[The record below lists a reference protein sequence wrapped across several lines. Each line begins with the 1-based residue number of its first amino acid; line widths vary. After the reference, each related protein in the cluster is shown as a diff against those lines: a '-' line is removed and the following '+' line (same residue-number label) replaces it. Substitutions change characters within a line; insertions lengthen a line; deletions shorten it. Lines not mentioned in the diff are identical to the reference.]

1 MTLRH
6 VRRGVSSTIVHRY
19 GSESRDMVRTMPAP
33 LIEFDRVTVLR
44 DGVTALDRLSLRID
58 DGERVAV
65 LGPNG
70 AGKSTLVDALTRAVY
85 PATGMGPSALRIYGR
100 DRWDVFELR
109 NLLGIVTHAL
119 VRDCTGPYTALETV
133 LSGFFGS
140 IGVWPHHEVTEPMR
154 DDARRALRDLHIAHL
169 ESVPLKEMSSGE
181 VRRAIIAR
189 ALVHHP
195 RALVL
200 DEPTV
205 SLDVRGRRELL
216 AAMRRL
222 AHAGK
227 SLVLVTH
234 TLDDVIPEI
243 DRVVT
248 LRDGHILHDGPTRQ
262 VLRSGPLREL
272 FGVDVHVM
280 EREGVWHMW

>member
-1 MTLRH
+1 
-6 VRRGVSSTIVHRY
+6 
-19 GSESRDMVRTMPAP
+19 MPDP

-44 DGVTALDRLSLRID
+44 DGVTALDRLTLRID

-85 PATGMGPSALRIYGR
+85 PATGVGPSALRIYGR

-109 NLLGIVTHAL
+109 DLLGIVTHAL
-119 VRDCTGPYTALETV
+119 VRDCTGPQSALETV

-140 IGVWPHHEVTEPMR
+140 IGVWPHHRLTERMR
-154 DDARRALRDLHIAHL
+154 EEARRALRSLDIAHL
-169 ESVPLKEMSSGE
+169 EDVPLRELSSGE
-181 VRRAIIAR
+181 VRRAVIAR

-205 SLDVRGRRELL
+205 SLDIRGRRELL

-222 AHAGK
+222 ARDGK

-248 LRDGHILHDGPTRQ
+248 LRGGRILHDGPTRE
-262 VLRSGPLREL
+262 VLRAGPLSEL
-272 FGVDVHVM
+272 FGVEVHLG
-280 EREGVWHMW
+280 EQEGIWHMW

>member
-1 MTLRH
+1 MS
-6 VRRGVSSTIVHRY
+6 V
-19 GSESRDMVRTMPAP
+19 P
-33 LIEFDRVTVLR
+33 LIEFDQVTVLR

-85 PATGMGPSALRIYGR
+85 PATGVGPSALRIYGR

-109 NLLGIVTHAL
+109 NLLGIVTHTL
-119 VRDCTGPYTALETV
+119 VRDCTGPYTALDTV

-140 IGVWPHHEVTEPMR
+140 IGIWPHHEVTPQMR
-154 DDARRALRDLHIAHL
+154 ESARLALGALDIGHL
-169 ESVPLKEMSSGE
+169 ETVPLRETSSGE
-181 VRRAIIAR
+181 VRRAVIAR

-205 SLDVRGRRELL
+205 SLDIRGRRELFL
-216 AAMRRL
+216 AMRRL
-222 AHAGK
+222 ARAGK

-234 TLDDVIPEI
+234 TLDDLIPEI
-243 DRVVT
+243 DRIVT
-248 LRDGHILHDGPTRQ
+248 LRDGRVLHDGPTREI
-262 VLRSGPLREL
+262 LRSGPLSEL
-272 FGVDVHVM
+272 FGVDVHVAH
-280 EREGVWHMW
+280 REGAWHMW

>member
-1 MTLRH
+1 
-6 VRRGVSSTIVHRY
+6 
-19 GSESRDMVRTMPAP
+19 MPAP
-33 LIEFDRVTVLR
+33 LIEFDSVTILR

-85 PATGMGPSALRIYGR
+85 PAMGMGPAGLRIYGR

-109 NLLGIVTHAL
+109 NLLGIVTHTLA
-119 VRDCTGPYTALETV
+119 RDCTGPYTALETV

-140 IGVWPHHEVTEPMR
+140 IGVWPHHDVTERMR
-154 DDARRALRDLHIAHL
+154 EAARLALRELEIAHL
-169 ESVPLKEMSSGE
+169 EGVSLEEMSAGE
-181 VRRAIIAR
+181 ARRAVIAR
-189 ALVHHP
+189 ALVHQP

-205 SLDVRGRRELL
+205 SLDIRGRRELI

-222 AHAGK
+222 ARAGK

-234 TLDDVIPEI
+234 TLDDVIPDI
-243 DRVVT
+243 DRIIT
-248 LRDGHILHDGPTRQ
+248 LRDGRILHDGPTRE
-262 VLRSGPLREL
+262 VLRPEPLRDL
-272 FGVDVHVM
+272 FGTDVQVA
-280 EREGVWHMW
+280 ERDGVWQMW

>member
-1 MTLRH
+1 
-6 VRRGVSSTIVHRY
+6 
-19 GSESRDMVRTMPAP
+19 MPDA
-33 LIEFDRVTVLR
+33 LIEFDRVTILR
-44 DGVTALDRLSLRID
+44 DGVAALDRFSLRIE

-85 PATGMGPSALRIYGR
+85 PALGFGPSGLRIYGQ
-100 DRWDVFELR
+100 DRWDIFELR
-109 NLLGIVTHAL
+109 SLLGIVTHTL
-119 VRDCTGPYTALETV
+119 VRECTGPYTALETV

-140 IGVWPHHEVTEPMR
+140 IGVWPHHQVTQQMR
-154 DDARRALRDLHIAHL
+154 DGARAALEALDIAHL
-169 ESVPLKEMSSGE
+169 RDRRLTEMSSGE
-181 VRRAIIAR
+181 VRRAVIAR
-189 ALVHHP
+189 ALVHQP

-205 SLDVRGRRELL
+205 SLDIRGRRELL

-222 AHAGK
+222 VRDGR

-248 LRDGHILHDGPTRQ
+248 LRDGRVLHDGRTED
-262 VLRSGPLREL
+262 VLRSGPLSEL
-272 FGVDVHVM
+272 FGVDVHVA
-280 EREGVWHMW
+280 EREGVWQMW

>member
-1 MTLRH
+1 
-6 VRRGVSSTIVHRY
+6 
-19 GSESRDMVRTMPAP
+19 MPDP
-33 LIEFDRVTVLR
+33 LIEIDRVTVLR
-44 DGVTALDRLSLRID
+44 DGVRALDGLSLRID

-100 DRWDVFELR
+100 ERWDVFDLR
-109 NLLGIVTHAL
+109 NLLGIVTHTL

-140 IGVWPHHEVTEPMR
+140 IGVWKHHQVTAQMR
-154 DDARRALRDLHIAHL
+154 DSARAALQALDIAHL
-169 ESVPLKEMSSGE
+169 EDERLSNMSSGE
-181 VRRAIIAR
+181 VRRAVIAR
-189 ALVHHP
+189 ALVHQP

-205 SLDVRGRRELL
+205 SLDIRGRRELIT
-216 AAMRRL
+216 AMRRL
-222 AHAGK
+222 VRDGR

-243 DRVVT
+243 DRIVT
-248 LRDGHILHDGPTRQ
+248 LRDGRILHDGPTREI
-262 VLRSGPLREL
+262 LRSRPLSEL
-272 FGVDVHVM
+272 FGVDVHVA
-280 EREGVWHMW
+280 EREGVWQMW

>member
-1 MTLRH
+1 MR
-6 VRRGVSSTIVHRY
+6 
-19 GSESRDMVRTMPAP
+19 PP

-44 DGVTALDRLSLRID
+44 DGVTALDRLTLRID

-85 PATGMGPSALRIYGR
+85 PATGLGPSSLRIYGR

-109 NLLGIVTHAL
+109 NLLGIVTHTL
-119 VRDCTGPYTALETV
+119 VRDCTGPYTARETV

-140 IGVWPHHEVTEPMR
+140 IGVWPHHVVTAQMHDE
-154 DDARRALRDLHIAHL
+154 ARYALEEMQIAHL
-169 ESVPLKEMSSGE
+169 QDVPLKEMSSGE
-181 VRRAIIAR
+181 GRRAVIAR

-205 SLDVRGRRELL
+205 SLDIRGRRELL

-222 AHAGK
+222 AAAGK

-234 TLDDVIPEI
+234 TLDDLIPEI

-248 LRDGHILHDGPTRQ
+248 LRDGRILHDGPTRE
-262 VLRSGPLREL
+262 VLRPGPLREL
-272 FGVDVHVM
+272 FGTDVHVS
-280 EREGVWHMW
+280 EQEGVWHMW

>member
-1 MTLRH
+1 
-6 VRRGVSSTIVHRY
+6 
-19 GSESRDMVRTMPAP
+19 MPAP
-33 LIEFDRVTVLR
+33 LIEFDNVTVLR
-44 DGVTALDRLSLRID
+44 DGVPALDRFSLRIA

-85 PATGMGPSALRIYGR
+85 PALGRGPTGLRIYGR

-109 NLLGIVTHAL
+109 SLLGIVTHTL
-119 VRDCTGPYTALETV
+119 VRDCTGPYSALETV

-140 IGVWPHHEVTEPMR
+140 IGVWSYQVVTPQMI
-154 DDARRALRDLHIAHL
+154 DGAQAALEALDIAHL
-169 ESVPLKEMSSGE
+169 ADRRLTEMSSGE
-181 VRRAIIAR
+181 IRRAVIAR
-189 ALVHHP
+189 ALVHQP

-205 SLDVRGRRELL
+205 SLDIRGRRELL
-216 AAMRRL
+216 TAMRRL
-222 AHAGK
+222 VRDRR

-243 DRVVT
+243 DRIVT
-248 LRDGHILHDGPTRQ
+248 LREGRVLHDGPTREI
-262 VLRSGPLREL
+262 LRSGPLSEL
-272 FGVDVHVM
+272 FGVEVHVA
-280 EREGVWHMW
+280 EREGVWQMW

>member
-1 MTLRH
+1 M
-6 VRRGVSSTIVHRY
+6 S
-19 GSESRDMVRTMPAP
+19 DP
-33 LIEFDRVTVLR
+33 LIEFDHVTVLR

-70 AGKSTLVDALTRAVY
+70 AGKSTLVDALTRAFY
-85 PATGMGPSALRIYGR
+85 PATGLGPSAVRIYGR

-109 NLLGIVTHAL
+109 NLLGIVTHTLGAL
-119 VRDCTGPYTALETV
+119 D
-133 LSGFFGS
+133 
-140 IGVWPHHEVTEPMR
+140 
-154 DDARRALRDLHIAHL
+154 IAHL
-169 ESVPLKEMSSGE
+169 EDVPLTEMSSGE
-181 VRRAIIAR
+181 VRRAVIGR

-205 SLDVRGRRELL
+205 SLDIRGRRELFV
-216 AAMRRL
+216 AMRRL
-222 AHAGK
+222 ARAGK

-243 DRVVT
+243 DRIVT
-248 LRDGHILHDGPTRQ
+248 LRDGRVLHDGPTREI
-262 VLRSGPLREL
+262 LRSGPLSEL
-272 FGVDVHVM
+272 FGVDVHVA
-280 EREGVWHMW
+280 EGEGVWHTAVG

>member
-1 MTLRH
+1 
-6 VRRGVSSTIVHRY
+6 
-19 GSESRDMVRTMPAP
+19 MPVP
-33 LIEFDRVTVLR
+33 LIEFDHVTVLR

-85 PATGMGPSALRIYGR
+85 PATGIGPSALRIYGR

-109 NLLGIVTHAL
+109 NLLGIVTHTL

-133 LSGFFGS
+133 LSGFFSS
-140 IGVWPHHEVTEPMR
+140 IGVWPHQEVTEQMR
-154 DDARRALRDLHIAHL
+154 GAAQLALEELQIAHL
-169 ESVPLKEMSSGE
+169 ENVPLKEMSSGE
-181 VRRAIIAR
+181 VRRAVIAR
-189 ALVHHP
+189 ALVHRP

-205 SLDVRGRRELL
+205 SLDVRARRELL

-222 AHAGK
+222 ARAGK

-248 LRDGHILHDGPTRQ
+248 LRGGRVLHDGPTRE
-262 VLRSGPLREL
+262 VLRGGPLSEL
-272 FGVDVHVM
+272 FGMNVHVA
-280 EREGVWHMW
+280 EREGMWHMW

>member
-1 MTLRH
+1 
-6 VRRGVSSTIVHRY
+6 
-19 GSESRDMVRTMPAP
+19 MPDP
-33 LIEFDRVTVLR
+33 LIEFDQVTVLR
-44 DGVTALDRLSLRID
+44 NGVAALDRLSLRID
-58 DGERVAV
+58 DGERVAI

-85 PATGMGPSALRIYGR
+85 PAVGAGPSALRIYGR
-100 DRWDVFELR
+100 ERWDVFELR
-109 NLLGIVTHAL
+109 SLLGIVTHTL

-140 IGVWPHHEVTEPMR
+140 IGIWPHHEVTPSMR
-154 DDARRALRDLHIAHL
+154 ESARAALEELDIAHL
-169 ESVPLKEMSSGE
+169 ADERMTQMSSGE
-181 VRRAIIAR
+181 VRRAVIAR
-189 ALVHHP
+189 ALVHQP

-222 AHAGK
+222 VRHGR

-234 TLDDVIPEI
+234 TLDDLLPEI
-243 DRVVT
+243 VRVVT
-248 LRDGHILHDGPTRQ
+248 LRGGRVLHDGPTGD
-262 VLRSGPLREL
+262 VLRSGPLSEL
-272 FGVDVHVM
+272 FGVDVHVA
-280 EREGVWHMW
+280 EREGVWQMW

>member
-1 MTLRH
+1 
-6 VRRGVSSTIVHRY
+6 
-19 GSESRDMVRTMPAP
+19 MVARTMPEP

-44 DGVTALDRLSLRID
+44 NGLPALDRVDLRID
-58 DGERVAV
+58 DGERVAI

-85 PATGMGPSALRIYGR
+85 PALGLGPTALRVYGR

-109 NLLGIVTHAL
+109 SLLGIVTHTL

-140 IGVWPHHEVTEPMR
+140 IGIWPHHEVTASMR
-154 DDARRALRDLHIAHL
+154 ESARAALLALDIAHL
-169 ESVPLKEMSSGE
+169 ETERLNRMSSGE
-181 VRRAIIAR
+181 VRRAVIAR
-189 ALVHHP
+189 ALVHQP

-205 SLDVRGRRELL
+205 SLDIRGRRELL
-216 AAMRRL
+216 AAMRALVRD
-222 AHAGK
+222 GR
-227 SLVLVTH
+227 SLLLVTH
-234 TLDDVIPEI
+234 TLDDIIPEI

-248 LRDGHILHDGPTRQ
+248 LRDGRILHDGPTRE
-262 VLRSGPLREL
+262 VLRSGPLSEV
-272 FGVDVHVM
+272 FGVDVHVA
-280 EREGVWHMW
+280 EREGVWQMW

>member
-1 MTLRH
+1 
-6 VRRGVSSTIVHRY
+6 
-19 GSESRDMVRTMPAP
+19 MVARTMPDP

-44 DGVTALDRLSLRID
+44 SGLPALDKLDLRID

-85 PATGMGPSALRIYGR
+85 PALGLGPTALRIYGR

-109 NLLGIVTHAL
+109 SLLGIVTHTL

-140 IGVWPHHEVTEPMR
+140 IGIWPHHQVTARMR
-154 DDARRALRDLHIAHL
+154 ESARAALEALDIAHL
-169 ESVPLKEMSSGE
+169 ESERLTHMSSGE
-181 VRRAIIAR
+181 VRRAVIAR
-189 ALVHHP
+189 ALVHQP

-205 SLDVRGRRELL
+205 SLDIRGRRELL

-222 AHAGK
+222 VRDGR

-234 TLDDVIPEI
+234 TLDDIIPEI
-243 DRVVT
+243 GRVVT
-248 LRDGHILHDGPTRQ
+248 LRDGRILHDGPTRE
-262 VLRSGPLREL
+262 VLRSGPLTEL
-272 FGVDVHVM
+272 FGVDVHVA
-280 EREGVWHMW
+280 EREGVWQMW

>member
-1 MTLRH
+1 
-6 VRRGVSSTIVHRY
+6 
-19 GSESRDMVRTMPAP
+19 MPEP

-44 DGVTALDRLSLRID
+44 NGLPALDKLDLRID
-58 DGERVAV
+58 DGERVAL

-85 PATGMGPSALRIYGR
+85 PALGLGPTALRIYGR

-109 NLLGIVTHAL
+109 NLLGIVTHTL

-140 IGVWPHHEVTEPMR
+140 IGIWPHHEVTARMR
-154 DDARRALRDLHIAHL
+154 EAAGAALAALDIAHL
-169 ESVPLKEMSSGE
+169 EDERLTHMSSGE
-181 VRRAIIAR
+181 VRRAVIAR
-189 ALVHHP
+189 ALVHQP

-205 SLDVRGRRELL
+205 SLDIRGRRELL
-216 AAMRRL
+216 AAMRGLVRD
-222 AHAGK
+222 GR

-234 TLDDVIPEI
+234 TLDDIIPEI

-248 LRDGHILHDGPTRQ
+248 LREGRILHDGPTRE
-262 VLRSGPLREL
+262 VLRNGPLSEV
-272 FGVDVHVM
+272 FGVDVHVA
-280 EREGVWHMW
+280 EREGVWQMW

>member
-1 MTLRH
+1 M
-6 VRRGVSSTIVHRY
+6 V
-19 GSESRDMVRTMPAP
+19 GSMSDP
-33 LIEFDRVTVLR
+33 LIEFDHVTVLR

-85 PATGMGPSALRIYGR
+85 PATGLGPSAVRIYGR

-109 NLLGIVTHAL
+109 NLLGIVTHTL

-140 IGVWPHHEVTEPMR
+140 IGVWPHHEVTAQMR
-154 DDARRALRDLHIAHL
+154 ESARLALGALDVAHL
-169 ESVPLKEMSSGE
+169 EDVPLTEMSSGE
-181 VRRAIIAR
+181 VRRAVIGR

-205 SLDVRGRRELL
+205 SLDIRGRRELFV
-216 AAMRRL
+216 AMRRL
-222 AHAGK
+222 ARTGK

-243 DRVVT
+243 DRIVA
-248 LRDGHILHDGPTRQ
+248 LRDGRVLHDGPTREI
-262 VLRSGPLREL
+262 LRSGPLSEL
-272 FGVDVHVM
+272 FGVDVHVA

>member
-1 MTLRH
+1 MA
-6 VRRGVSSTIVHRY
+6 
-19 GSESRDMVRTMPAP
+19 DP

-44 DGVTALDRLSLRID
+44 NSLPALDRLDLRIE

-85 PATGMGPSALRIYGR
+85 PALGLGPTALRIYGR

-109 NLLGIVTHAL
+109 SLLGIVTHTL
-119 VRDCTGPYTALETV
+119 VRDCTGPHTALETV

-140 IGVWPHHEVTEPMR
+140 VGIWPHHQVTEPMR
-154 DDARRALRDLHIAHL
+154 ESARAALRSLDIAHL
-169 ESVPLKEMSSGE
+169 EDERVDRMSSGE
-181 VRRAIIAR
+181 VRRAVIAR
-189 ALVHHP
+189 ALVHQP

-205 SLDVRGRRELL
+205 SLDIRGRRELL
-216 AAMRRL
+216 TAMRGLVRD
-222 AHAGK
+222 GR

-234 TLDDVIPEI
+234 TLDDIIPEI

-248 LRDGHILHDGPTRQ
+248 LRDGRILHDGPTRE
-262 VLRSGPLREL
+262 VLRSGPLSEV
-272 FGVDVHVM
+272 FGVDVHVA
-280 EREGVWHMW
+280 EREGVWQMW

>member
-1 MTLRH
+1 M
-6 VRRGVSSTIVHRY
+6 ST
-19 GSESRDMVRTMPAP
+19 P
-33 LIEFDRVTVLR
+33 LIEFDRVSILR

-85 PATGMGPSALRIYGR
+85 PAAGMGPSALRIYGR

-109 NLLGIVTHAL
+109 NLLGIVTHTL

-133 LSGFFGS
+133 LSGFFSS
-140 IGVWPHHEVTEPMR
+140 IGVWPHHQVTEQMR
-154 DDARRALRDLHIAHL
+154 EDARLALRELEIAHL
-169 ESVPLKEMSSGE
+169 EGVPLKEMSSGE

-189 ALVHHP
+189 ALVHRP

-205 SLDVRGRRELL
+205 SLDIRGRRELL

-222 AHAGK
+222 ARAGK

-248 LRDGHILHDGPTRQ
+248 LRDGHILHDGPTRE
-262 VLRSGPLREL
+262 VLRSGPLSEL
-272 FGVDVHVM
+272 FRVDVHVA
-280 EREGVWHMW
+280 EREGAWHMW

>member
-1 MTLRH
+1 
-6 VRRGVSSTIVHRY
+6 
-19 GSESRDMVRTMPAP
+19 MVPLVPAP

-44 DGVTALDRLSLRID
+44 DGVTALDQLTLRID
-58 DGERVAV
+58 DGERVAI

-70 AGKSTLVDALTRAVY
+70 AGKSTLVDVLTRAVY
-85 PATGMGPSALRIYGR
+85 PATGTEPFALRIYGH

-109 NLLGIVTHAL
+109 NRLGIVTHAL

-140 IGVWPHHEVTEPMR
+140 IGVWRHHGVTPQMR
-154 DDARRALRDLHIAHL
+154 EKARLALEALDIAHL
-169 ESVPLKEMSSGE
+169 ADVRLKELSSGE
-181 VRRAIIAR
+181 VRRAVIAR
-189 ALVHHP
+189 ALVHDP

-222 AHAGK
+222 AGAGK

-234 TLDDVIPEI
+234 TLDDLIPEI

-248 LRDGHILHDGPTRQ
+248 LRAGRVLHDGPTRE
-262 VLRSGPLREL
+262 VLRAGPLSEL
-272 FGVDVHVM
+272 FGLDVQIA
-280 EREGVWHMW
+280 ERDGVWHMW

>member
-1 MTLRH
+1 
-6 VRRGVSSTIVHRY
+6 
-19 GSESRDMVRTMPAP
+19 MVRVMPAP

-58 DGERVAV
+58 DGERLAV

-85 PATGMGPSALRIYGR
+85 PATGMGPSGLRIYGR

-109 NLLGIVTHAL
+109 NLLGIVTHTL
-119 VRDCTGPYTALETV
+119 VRDCTGPHTALETV

-140 IGVWPHHEVTEPMR
+140 IGVWPHHEVTERMR
-154 DDARRALRDLHIAHL
+154 EEARLALKELEIAHL
-169 ESVPLKEMSSGE
+169 EHVPLREMSSGE
-181 VRRAIIAR
+181 ARRSVIAR

-205 SLDVRGRRELL
+205 SLDIRGRRELL

-222 AHAGK
+222 AQAGK

-234 TLDDVIPEI
+234 TLDDVIGEI

-248 LRDGHILHDGPTRQ
+248 LRDGRILHDGPTRE
-262 VLRSGPLREL
+262 VLRPGPLREL
-272 FGVDVHVM
+272 FGIDVQVA
-280 EREGVWHMW
+280 ERDGAWHMW

>member
-1 MTLRH
+1 
-6 VRRGVSSTIVHRY
+6 
-19 GSESRDMVRTMPAP
+19 MVARTMPDP

-44 DGVTALDRLSLRID
+44 SGLPALDKLDLRID

-85 PATGMGPSALRIYGR
+85 PALGLGPTALRIYGR

-109 NLLGIVTHAL
+109 NLLGIVTHTL
-119 VRDCTGPYTALETV
+119 VRDCTGPYSALETV

-140 IGVWPHHEVTEPMR
+140 IGIWPHHEVTARMR
-154 DDARRALRDLHIAHL
+154 ESARAALEALDIAHL
-169 ESVPLKEMSSGE
+169 ESERLTHMSSGE
-181 VRRAIIAR
+181 VRRAVIAR
-189 ALVHHP
+189 ALVHQP

-205 SLDVRGRRELL
+205 SLDIRGRRELL

-222 AHAGK
+222 VRDGR

-234 TLDDVIPEI
+234 TLDDIIPEI

-248 LRDGHILHDGPTRQ
+248 LRDGRILHDGPTRE
-262 VLRSGPLREL
+262 VLRSGPLSEL
-272 FGVDVHVM
+272 FGVDVHVA
-280 EREGVWHMW
+280 EREGIWQMW

>member
-1 MTLRH
+1 M
-6 VRRGVSSTIVHRY
+6 
-19 GSESRDMVRTMPAP
+19 SEP
-33 LIEFDRVTVLR
+33 LIEFDQVTVLR
-44 DGVTALDRLSLRID
+44 GGVRALDRLSLRIE

-85 PATGMGPSALRIYGR
+85 PAAGLGPSGLRIYGR
-100 DRWDVFELR
+100 ERWDVFDLR
-109 NLLGIVTHAL
+109 SLLGIVTHTL

-140 IGVWPHHEVTEPMR
+140 IGVWPHHEVTGQMR
-154 DDARRALRDLHIAHL
+154 EQARAALQAMDIAHL
-169 ESVPLKEMSSGE
+169 ETARLTEMSSGE
-181 VRRAIIAR
+181 VRRAVIAR
-189 ALVHHP
+189 ALVHRP

-205 SLDVRGRRELL
+205 SLDLRGRRELL
-216 AAMRRL
+216 GAMRRL
-222 AHAGK
+222 VRDGD

-234 TLDDVIPEI
+234 TLDDLIPEI

-248 LRDGHILHDGPTRQ
+248 LRDGRVLHDGPTREI
-262 VLRSGPLREL
+262 LRSGPLGEL
-272 FGVDVHVM
+272 FGVDVHVS
-280 EREGVWHMW
+280 ERDGVWQMW

>member
-1 MTLRH
+1 M
-6 VRRGVSSTIVHRY
+6 S
-19 GSESRDMVRTMPAP
+19 DP
-33 LIEFDRVTVLR
+33 LIEFENVTVLR
-44 DGVTALDRLSLRID
+44 DGVAALDRLSLRIE

-85 PATGMGPSALRIYGR
+85 PATSAGPSALRIYGR

-109 NLLGIVTHAL
+109 NLLGIVTHTL

-140 IGVWPHHEVTEPMR
+140 IGVWKHHHVSGEMR
-154 DDARRALRDLHIAHL
+154 ERARAALQALDIAHL
-169 ESVPLKEMSSGE
+169 EDERLAHMSSGE
-181 VRRAIIAR
+181 VRRAVIAR
-189 ALVHHP
+189 ALVHQP

-205 SLDVRGRRELL
+205 SLDIRGRRELL
-216 AAMRRL
+216 TAMRRL
-222 AHAGK
+222 ARDGK
-227 SLVLVTH
+227 SLLLVTH
-234 TLDDVIPEI
+234 TLDDLIPEI

-248 LRDGHILHDGPTRQ
+248 LRDGRILHDGPTRE
-262 VLRSGPLREL
+262 VLRSGSLGEL
-272 FGVDVHVM
+272 FGVDVHVA
-280 EREGVWHMW
+280 EGEGVWHMW